1 METMGG
7 PTVYLDPPIKDLI
20 PLVTALLALLHGEIL
35 QVEFNK
41 FRYLVSNIISTQ
53 PKGCNLESEKFLVS

>member
-1 METMGG
+1 MDTMAG

-41 FRYLVSNIISTQ
+41 FRYLVPSIEKNHLKA
-53 PKGCNLESEKFLVS
+53 KGIRAS